1 MKIGILGYGSIGE
14 RHGTN
19 LLGLGLGHQVLWYD
33 PNERDLCSRE
43 GIIDWADAVVVASPT
58 KQHIPDFQD
67 VIDLGKHVFV
77 EKPFGYDAPAP
88 YIDGYL
94 KGARMRWGAKTIIA
108 TGFNLRFHDCVK
120 KAKELLPDI
129 GNIVAAHF
137 AVFQKT
143 EKPLYLQDGI
153 IRNWCSHE
161 IDLALYLLGPG
172 ILSDCHFTPG
182 DDGRDT
188 VEAWVSLDIPTVQTK
203 CFIQADYY
211 TNPEQRFFWIAGEN
225 GTIYVD
231 LVKRNVFF
239 RDREGNPRPILSATD
254 SFDRNYIDEM
264 KCFVQ
269 SIETGQHQAPL
280 ATGEDGAAVHRI
292 IMEAREKAGLH
303 D

>member
-1 MKIGILGYGSIGE
+1 MAGGKIMKIGVLGYGSIGS
-14 RHGTN
+14 RHFKN
-19 LLGLGLGHQVLWYD
+19 IEALGHAAHWWD
-33 PNERDLCSRE
+33 PNIDGHGNRDMVLDVC
-43 GIIDWADAVVVASPT
+43 DAIVVASPT
-58 KQHIPDFQD
+58 KQHMQDFVD
-67 VIDLGKHVFV
+67 AIDLGKHVFV
-77 EKPFGYDAPAP
+77 EKPFGYDAPPP

-137 AVFQKT
+137 TVFQKT

-161 IDLALYLLGPG
+161 IDLALYLLGPSSA
-172 ILSDCHFTPG
+172 LSRCTFTPG

-188 VEAWVSLDIPTVQTK
+188 KEAWIGLDFPTVQSR

-211 TNPEQRFFWIAGEN
+211 TDPEQRFFWIAGEN

-239 RDREGNPRPILSATD
+239 RDREGK
-254 SFDRNYIDEM
+254 DR
-264 KCFVQ
+264 KSV
-269 SIETGQHQAPL
+269 
-280 ATGEDGAAVHRI
+280 V
-292 IMEAREKAGLH
+292 
-303 D
+303 